1 MLERLT
7 RARPARPGVSY
18 GAPGDGNSAVI
29 SLVTAIALIGL
40 WFLVTGMGWV
50 KPLFLPSPAAVW
62 GKFVLAVT
70 EGVSNSTL
78 LQHTLASL
86 GRVLGAFFLAL
97 VVAVPLGILMG
108 VNRWVRGILDPIIEF
123 YRPLPP
129 LAYLPL
135 IIIWLGIGEFPKVF
149 LIFLAIFAPMAI
161 AARAGV
167 RSVSTEQIHA
177 AYAMGASKLQV
188 IFHVILKAALPEI
201 FTGMRIGIGVGWTTL
216 VAAEMVAA
224 SRGLGF
230 MVLNSAEYLASDTVI
245 MGIIVIGILAFAFD
259 MLIRRIEKALIPWK
273 ARSDPAPLTRPRFP
287 KQDSPGG
294 AIPRHRPGKEHPNH
308 DPQADRRRP
317 ESDLRRLQPP

>member
-1 MLERLT
+1 MLDRLT
-7 RARPARPGVSY
+7 RAKPARPGVSY
-18 GAPGDGNSAVI
+18 GAPGEGSSAMI
-29 SLVTAIALIGL
+29 SLVTAVILIGL

-50 KPLFLPSPAAVW
+50 KPLFLPPPAAVW

-70 EGVSNSTL
+70 DGVSNSTL

-108 VNRWVRGILDPIIEF
+108 VNRVVRGILDPVIEF

-161 AARAGV
+161 AARSGV

-177 AYAMGASKLQV
+177 AYAMGASKFQV

-230 MVLNSAEYLASDTVI
+230 MVLNSAEYLASDAVI

-259 MLIRRIEKALIPWK
+259 LLIRRIEKALIPWK
-273 ARSDPAPLTRPRFP
+273 
-287 KQDSPGG
+287 
-294 AIPRHRPGKEHPNH
+294 GKI
-308 DPQADRRRP
+308 
-317 ESDLRRLQPP
+317 

>member
-1 MLERLT
+1 
-7 RARPARPGVSY
+7 
-18 GAPGDGNSAVI
+18 
-29 SLVTAIALIGL
+29 
-40 WFLVTGMGWV
+40 MGWV
-50 KPLFLPSPAAVW
+50 KPLFLPSPIAVW
-62 GKFVLAVT
+62 DKFIVAMT

-97 VVAVPLGILMG
+97 VTAVPVGILMG
-108 VNRWVRGILDPIIEF
+108 VNRTVRGLFDPIIEF

-149 LIFLAIFAPMAI
+149 LIYLAIFAPMAI

-177 AYAMGASKLQV
+177 AYAMGATRSQV
-188 IFHVILKAALPEI
+188 ISKVILKAALPEI

-224 SRGLGF
+224 HRGLGF
-230 MVLNSAEYLASDTVI
+230 MVLNAAEYLASDTVI
-245 MGIIVIGILAFAFD
+245 MGIIVIRPEPICRLVRP
-259 MLIRRIEKALIPWK
+259 RRSHAQGYR
-273 ARSDPAPLTRPRFP
+273 RSD
-287 KQDSPGG
+287 
-294 AIPRHRPGKEHPNH
+294 
-308 DPQADRRRP
+308 
-317 ESDLRRLQPP
+317 